1 MIRCVGRLN
10 CCLTYRSP
18 RVDKGINRIFTVGC
32 NREND
37 FDFVSIGYQT
47 QSEFFF
53 KCNIISMLISVS
65 DIQDQKF
72 NNFLIIIKLNKFKIY
87 IYNKYRGNN
96 NALFSNFF
104 RREKNNK

>member
-1 MIRCVGRLN
+1 
-10 CCLTYRSP
+10 
-18 RVDKGINRIFTVGC
+18 
-32 NREND
+32 
-37 FDFVSIGYQT
+37 
-47 QSEFFF
+47 
-53 KCNIISMLISVS
+53 MLISVS

-96 NALFSNFF
+96 NDLFLNFF